1 MKVMVEN
8 VTEEVDEEATN
19 SAGGGVVMEVSDLS
33 VPPTPVMLSVVM
45 EGRVMDAPS
54 LVCVAESSVTV
65 SVGGHVFSPP
75 LSPTLALCSIA
86 SPMVVQGRS
95 CHPQC

>member
-54 LVCVAESSVTV
+54 LVCVAVSSVTV
-65 SVGGHVFSPP
+65 SVSGQAFAPRS
-75 LSPTLALCSIA
+75 LTLALCSIA
-86 SPMVVQGRS
+86 SPMVAQGRS